1 MTRAKSDKQ
10 NSETQAR
17 GGAVDVHSVVS
28 TEFERHLIVT
38 AGAGTGK
45 TSLLIERYVALL
57 RHERASVEQIVAITF
72 TEKAAAEI
80 RMRLRDRLDAVLRES
95 AEGERGRWAQAIE
108 DLDKAPINTIHGFA
122 AGLLREHPVEAGIDP
137 GAVVEDEQQSI
148 VRFERMWREWTAQEL
163 SGSDEAWREIL
174 RAHSLWAVRELALL
188 LYRHR
193 EVVGDRALSVGG
205 ELEPIMLMVPGVRAA
220 VEELRVAL
228 IGCQRTD
235 EDPMGKR
242 APELMGLAKRFLE
255 LAEQIG
261 AVGGVVDDGTDQ
273 VSPHDSNHDR
283 AVWQGLAPAGA
294 PPSSRRT
301 PAAPS
306 AGAPTTE
313 ASTQSPDVGVVTEGS
328 TGRGPAPLRA
338 AEASPPVPPATLRE
352 HQNVSHH
359 DECVRQLLEWCVG
372 LETQRKAVGKAW
384 KGRWESEEAFI
395 RGREAFD
402 RLVVLMNDARDW
414 AEHALLHRRTV
425 AVIGKLEGFLDYC
438 AQAKRSDGV
447 LDFDDLLLR
456 LRDVLR
462 DRGDVRRRCQ
472 EQFRYLLVDEFQDT
486 DPVQA
491 EIVLYLAEQVTA
503 AVHAARAEPTQAS
516 PHDSNH
522 DRAVWQGLPP
532 AGAILAAAPPTG
544 PGVRPPPRPSSPY
557 PDRPASLADRGVE
570 SEVTGDAAG
579 GRGGPPAHA
588 TRRGDQ
594 DSVLS
599 AKRQD
604 VDWRGMMLAP
614 GKLFIVG
621 DPKQSIYGWRKADL
635 AIYEQVVAMVGEQG
649 ARALTLDRNY
659 RSDAQIVRFVNDSF
673 RRLIVEEVPYQPP
686 YLALEPERP
695 SAGEAPRVELLL
707 IDAPE
712 GDGEDEESLSASQS
726 RRIEATALAQRI
738 ERLVREG
745 LPGGGETSY
754 GKIAMLFRSLSD
766 LGVYEEAMRAA
777 GIPYLVLGGRGYY
790 SRQEVTDL
798 LNLLRVLDNAED
810 RLSLVGV
817 LRSPII
823 GMDDRQILEAAG
835 AGALRYDRPVPEGLA
850 CRAMLDVAYGLLRE
864 LAAVRHHRRVV
875 ELMEE
880 IVARTSWLQVLASM
894 SEGEQQVANIRKLI
908 KTAARLDADGSLG
921 LKRWIAVLSELVT
934 SHDREGDS
942 PLAEEGTN
950 AVRIMTIHKAKGLE
964 FDVVVVPD
972 AQRGL
977 SRNGRGAEVAV
988 DRGNGRWG
996 VNAAGF
1002 RTISWKMGLADMAQK
1017 QALAEERRLLYVA
1030 LTRARECVMISGG
1043 LTMRKDES
1051 FLRWLGEAMEV
1062 EWKELAAGEWRRD
1075 EARVMVARVA
1085 EVETPVRARPM
1096 TVEQLLAV
1104 EPDAAAFEAMEA
1116 VAAARAEEC
1125 ARAFDVTRSRIAPVT
1140 ALAKGAST
1148 VHSPQST
1155 VKPCSDHGRRDELCD
1170 MRPATSDGSSP
1181 WVDAEIARRTGI
1193 LVHETLQYLDFA
1205 RPEGW
1210 ERWLAARG
1218 EAEADLSPDDRRR
1231 LLEGS
1236 HRLVEQFL
1244 ASPFAHRLRRA
1255 TRLEREVPVLHREPS
1270 GVVADGRIDLM
1281 FEEDGTLYIV
1291 DYKTDRTI
1299 EEDLSGY
1306 TAQLTYYRHAV
1317 EAIMQRPVRTALYYI
1332 RHDRWIDV

>member
-1 MTRAKSDKQ
+1 MSRPQSDKTVP
-10 NSETQAR
+10 EAT
-17 GGAVDVHSVVS
+17 AVAQMTDVHSVVS
-28 TEFERHLIVT
+28 TEFDRHLIVT

-95 AEGERGRWAQAIE
+95 SEGERGRWAQAIE

-137 GAVVEDEQQSI
+137 GAVVEDEQQSV

-174 RAHSLWAVRELALL
+174 RVHSLWAVRELALL

-205 ELEPIMLMVPGVRAA
+205 ELEPIMVMVPGVRAA
-220 VEELRVAL
+220 VEELRAAL
-228 IGCQRTD
+228 IRCQRTD

-255 LAEQIG
+255 LAERI
-261 AVGGVVDDGTDQ
+261 AV
-273 VSPHDSNHDR
+273 
-283 AVWQGLAPAGA
+283 QGD
-294 PPSSRRT
+294 
-301 PAAPS
+301 AAPLDSDQISQHRS
-306 AGAPTTE
+306 ARPTEPRSRSADSLRSSSAKE
-313 ASTQSPDVGVVTEGS
+313 AVADETVAAS
-328 TGRGPAPLRA
+328 RIRRA
-338 AEASPPVPPATLRE
+338 AQSDPSRLAEDVTSR
-352 HQNVSHH
+352 
-359 DECVRQLLEWCVG
+359 ECVDQLLEWCVG

-395 RGREAFD
+395 HGREAFD

-414 AEHALLHRRTV
+414 VEAALLHRRTV
-425 AVIGKLEGFLDYC
+425 AVIGKLEGFL
-438 AQAKRSDGV
+438 AHAEASKRADGV

-462 DRGDVRRRCQ
+462 DRADVRRRCQ

-491 EIVLYLAEQVTA
+491 EIVLYLAEQGAIGDGVE
-503 AVHAARAEPTQAS
+503 RLESTQVS

-532 AGAILAAAPPTG
+532 AGVILAAAPPTG

-570 SEVTGDAAG
+570 SEVTGDAPPHQVPRDSLGVLGGDPGAG
-579 GRGGPPAHA
+579 GRGGPPAPA
-588 TRRGDQ
+588 THRGDQ

-604 VDWRGMMLAP
+604 VDWRGMRLAP

-673 RRLIVEEVPYQPP
+673 RRLIVEEAPYQPP

-695 SAGEAPRVELLL
+695 SAGDAPRVELLL

-712 GDGEDEESLSASQS
+712 GDGEEESLSASQS

-766 LGVYEEAMRAA
+766 LGVYEEALRAA

-850 CRAMLDVAYGLLRE
+850 CRATLEVAYGLLRE

-880 IVARTSWLQVLASM
+880 IVARTSWLQVLAST

-964 FDVVVVPD
+964 FDVVIVPD

-996 VNAAGF
+996 MNAAGF

-1085 EVETPVRARPM
+1085 EVEAPVRARPM

-1116 VAAARAEEC
+1116 SAAARAEEC
-1125 ARAFDVTRSRIAPVT
+1125 VRAFNVTRSRIAPVT
-1140 ALAKGAST
+1140 ALAKGDTAVARRTSHVVSSTNDAAST
-1148 VHSPQST
+1148 
-1155 VKPCSDHGRRDELCD
+1155 
-1170 MRPATSDGSSP
+1170 

-1205 RPEGW
+1205 QPEGW

-1244 ASPFAHRLRRA
+1244 ASPFAQRLRRA

-1281 FEEDGTLYIV
+1281 FEEDGTLYLV

-1306 TAQLTYYRHAV
+1306 TAQLAYYRQAV
-1317 EAIMQRPVRTALYYI
+1317 EAILRRPVRTALYYI
-1332 RHDRWIDV
+1332 RHDKWVDVA